1 MLLGDYGQVYL
12 SFVYDL
18 LRVHQKY
25 AHTVKDQFLLTRL
38 FTIEEEMEGQSLSSI
53 IPLAVP

>member
-1 MLLGDYGQVYL
+1 MDKCICHL
-12 SFVYDL
+12 FMTF